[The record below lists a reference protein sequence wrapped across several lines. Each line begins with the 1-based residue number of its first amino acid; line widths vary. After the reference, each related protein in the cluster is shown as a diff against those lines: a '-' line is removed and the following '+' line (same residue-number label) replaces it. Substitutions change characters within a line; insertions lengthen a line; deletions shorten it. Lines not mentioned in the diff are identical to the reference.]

1 MENQE
6 KLTAERS
13 LEIITE
19 QLDQSRR
26 KVSKTTGQSL
36 FVSGLSTMIMAV
48 VIGIVNFSTKTT
60 FGHLLW
66 FILPLI
72 IWVAMKKIHSGKGY
86 TPDSLVGSLVGKTW
100 WTYSIFVVVFFV
112 IVLVWNILFV
122 SRLLPVGDHAFAIVD
137 PTATIMLLMGMAVAI
152 TGHLLRSNKLVWLGI
167 VAGIAAFVWEQF
179 GIGSMIMASCTQSVD
194 FIVRINMA
202 LPCLTIFLFVL
213 FGVMLPGLILKKR
226 NL

>member
-6 KLTAERS
+6 KLTAERC

-19 QLDQSRR
+19 QLEQSRR

-36 FVSGLSTMIMAV
+36 FVSGLSTMIMAI
-48 VIGIVNFSTKTT
+48 VIGIVNFSAKTT
-60 FGHLLW
+60 LGHLLW

-86 TPDSLVGSLVGKTW
+86 TPDSLVGSLGGKTW

-112 IVLVWNILFV
+112 IVLVWNIFV
-122 SRLLPVGDHAFAIVD
+122 GRLLPIGDRVVAIVD
-137 PTATIMLLMGMAVAI
+137 PTATIMLLMGMVVAI
-152 TGHLLRSNKLVWLGI
+152 TGHLLRSSRLVWVGI
-167 VAGIAAFVWEQF
+167 VAGILAFVWEQF
-179 GIGSMIMASCTQSVD
+179 GIGSMIVASYNQSVD
-194 FIVRINMA
+194 LIVRINMA

-213 FGVMLPGLILKKR
+213 FGVMLHCLILKKR
-226 NL
+226 NQ